1 MIRIK
6 NYIGTSIN
14 ANLFRGIEAVGGKIH
29 FDDNSLIFESHKLNM
44 QKGKTEIKYK
54 DIGSIS
60 KRNTLG
66 IVPNGIKIV
75 LKNGIEYGFVVNNR
89 KKIIEF
95 LNLQK

>member
-1 MIRIK
+1 MIKIK
-6 NYIGTSIN
+6 NYVGTSIN

-29 FDDNSLIFESHKLNM
+29 FSDNSLIFKSHELNI

-54 DIGSIS
+54 DIESIS

-75 LKNGIEYGFVVNNR
+75 LKNGVEHNFVVNNR
-89 KKIIEF
+89 KKIINF